1 MPTTGTDRDETFVM
15 KEGVNIYGGFT
26 GMETDLTSRDYETNI
41 TVLSG
46 DIGTEGDST
55 DNSYHVLFGAT
66 NAILDGFV
74 IEDGYA
80 DGDFYHSRG
89 GGLLCYNSASP
100 TINNCTF
107 QYNSAIEGGAVAGY
121 SNAAPTIFNCSFVE
135 NSAEIGGAI
144 LFRTGPDNEEGGARV
159 IDSSLSDNTAL
170 DRGGAVYI
178 DYGAWPT
185 FDNCLLSGNV
195 SSGNGGAVYVDNNSS
210 QLSSIE
216 ARFVGCE
223 FIENSSSLRGGGI
236 AIYEGTLFL
245 ENSFVSGNSAETGGG
260 GIALDYM
267 GSYVNIANSSTV
279 TDNASTAGESDI
291 DDAADMDR
299 MVPPMKP

>member
-1 MPTTGTDRDETFVM
+1 MPTTGTDRNETFVM
-15 KEGVNIYGGFT
+15 KEGVNIYGGFAGT
-26 GMETDLTSRDYETNI
+26 ETDLASRDYEINI

-46 DIGTEGDST
+46 DIGTEDST

-107 QYNSAIEGGAVAGY
+107 QYNSAVEGGAVAAY

-135 NSAEIGGAI
+135 NSAEVGGAI
-144 LFRTGPDNEEGGARV
+144 LFRTGPDNEENGAKV

-216 ARFVGCE
+216 ASFVSCE
-223 FIENSSSLRGGGI
+223 FTENSSSLRGGGI
-236 AIYEGTLFL
+236 AVYEGTLFL
-245 ENSFVSGNSAETGGG
+245 ENSSVSGNSAETGGG

-291 DDAADMDR
+291 DDAADMNR
-299 MVPPMKP
+299 MVPPMEP